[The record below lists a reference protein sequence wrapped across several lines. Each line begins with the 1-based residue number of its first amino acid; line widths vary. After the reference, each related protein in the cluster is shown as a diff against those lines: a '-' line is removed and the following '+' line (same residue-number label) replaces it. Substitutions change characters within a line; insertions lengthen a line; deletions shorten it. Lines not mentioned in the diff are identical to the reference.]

1 MTRQSRD
8 ESGKNRIVV
17 EGMTSVEIDEIRR
30 VLRKYGQAH
39 LLTFWDELAAAER
52 DALRADLA
60 RVDFE
65 QVARLVPTHVLSAPE
80 AGVEH
85 AIEPPEVMRIAPGS
99 PEHREAAA
107 AGAEMVAAGQVA
119 ALVVAGGQGTRLGY
133 DGPKGMFPIS
143 PVKNKSLF
151 QLFAE
156 SILSAQRSCGGMVP
170 WYIMTSDLND
180 APTREYFA
188 ANKYFG
194 LRPENVIFFRQG
206 MMPALGTDG
215 RILLDQKHRVAVSPD
230 GHGGALRAL
239 ATTGALR
246 DMARRGVQAISYFQ
260 VDNPL
265 VRPVDPVFLGLHRK
279 CESQLSSITVTKVD
293 DLEKVGN
300 FARVGGRT
308 CVIEYSDLPEALARS
323 RNADGSR
330 RLNYG
335 SIAIH
340 VFARSFVERLTEN
353 IHAMKLPWHRALK
366 KVPYIRLESG
376 ERIDPAEPNAVKLE
390 MFVFDAL
397 PLADRTLILESRR
410 AEVFSPVKNA
420 TGVDSAESARRDLTA
435 RAAAWLASCGVN
447 VPRRPDGQVDATLEI
462 SPLFAQDREELA
474 ERLTHRPTVQP
485 GDTLYLE

>member
-1 MTRQSRD
+1 
-8 ESGKNRIVV
+8 VV
-17 EGMTSVEIDEIRR
+17 EGTAYVGIEETRQT
-30 VLRKYGQAH
+30 LEAWGQAH
-39 LLTFWDELAAAER
+39 LLRFWPELNAGQRE
-52 DALRADLA
+52 ALLDDLN

-65 QVARLVPTHVLSAPE
+65 QVGCLIPTHVLAAPE
-80 AGVEH
+80 AGVQQQ
-85 AIEPPEVMRIAPGS
+85 IEPPDVIQLGPGS
-99 PEHREAAA
+99 PPHREAAA
-107 AGAEMVAAGQVA
+107 AGAEMVAAGRVA

-156 SILSAQRSCGGMVP
+156 AIRSAQQRYGGTVP
-170 WYIMTSDLND
+170 WYVMTSDLND

-188 ANKYFG
+188 ANHHFG
-194 LRPENVIFFRQG
+194 LRPENVIFFTQG

-215 RILLDQKHRVAVSPD
+215 RILLDQKHRVAMSPD
-230 GHGGALRAL
+230 GHGGTLRAL
-239 ATTGALR
+239 AATGALR
-246 DMARRGVQAISYFQ
+246 DMARRGVEAISYFQ

-265 VRPVDPVFLGLHRK
+265 VRPVDPVFLGRHRITK
-279 CESQLSSITVTKVD
+279 SQLSSLTVTKAD

-308 CVIEYSDLPEALARS
+308 CVIEYSDLPEELARA

-335 SIAIH
+335 SIAVH
-340 VFARSFVERLTEN
+340 VFARSFVEQLTEN

-366 KVPYIRLESG
+366 KVPYVDPVSG
-376 ERIDPAEPNAVKLE
+376 ERIEPAAPNAVKLE

-397 PLADRTLILESRR
+397 PLAERTLILESER

-420 TGVDSAESARRDLTA
+420 TGVDSAQSARRDLIA
-435 RAAAWLASCGVN
+435 RAAVWLQSCGVR
-447 VPRRPDGQVDATLEI
+447 VPRRPDGEVDATLEI
-462 SPLFAQDREELA
+462 SPLFALDRAELA
-474 ERLTHRPTVQP
+474 ERLTEKPIIRPR
-485 GDTLYLE
+485 DALYLE

>member
-1 MTRQSRD
+1 
-8 ESGKNRIVV
+8 VV
-17 EGMTSVEIDEIRR
+17 EGKTYVAIEEFRR
-30 VLRKYGQAH
+30 TLEACGQAH
-39 LLTFWDELAAAER
+39 LLTFWDELDGAQRE
-52 DALRADLA
+52 ALLDDLK

-65 QVARLVPTHVLSAPE
+65 QVACLIPTHVLAAPE
-80 AGVEH
+80 AAAQH
-85 AIEPPEVMRIAPGS
+85 HIEPPDVLRVEPGS

-156 SILSAQRSCGGMVP
+156 SIQSAQRRYGGTVP
-170 WYIMTSDLND
+170 WYVMTSDLND

-188 ANKYFG
+188 ANNHFG
-194 LRPENVIFFRQG
+194 LRPENVIFFTQG

-215 RILLDQKHRVAVSPD
+215 RILLDQKHRVAMSPD
-230 GHGGALRAL
+230 GHGGTLRAL
-239 ATTGALR
+239 ATTGVLH
-246 DMARRGVQAISYFQ
+246 DMARRGIEAISYFQ

-265 VRPVDPVFLGLHRK
+265 IRPVDPVFLGVHRK
-279 CESQLSSITVTKVD
+279 TGSQLSSITVTKAD

-308 CVIEYSDLPEALARS
+308 CVIEYSDLPEELARA

-340 VFARSFVERLTEN
+340 VFARSFVEQLTEN

-366 KVPYIRLESG
+366 KVPYVNLESG
-376 ERIDPAEPNAVKLE
+376 ERMEPAGPNAVKLE

-397 PLADRTLILESRR
+397 PLADRTLILEARR

-435 RAAAWLASCGVN
+435 RAAGWLRSCGVK
-447 VPRRPDGQVDATLEI
+447 VPLRPDGQVDATLEI
-462 SPLFAQDREELA
+462 SPLYALDRAELA
-474 ERLTHRPTVQP
+474 ERLTEKPIIRPR
-485 GDTLYLE
+485 DALYLE